1 MKIILY
7 DYSNKHILLEKNDI
21 TLKKTVNIISK
32 LLLMKTKLLDKWIS
46 ITNIDLLNI
55 LKDNFNFSGD
65 YEEIDIKNIKYKL
78 KDIDINNIEE
88 SKQDIIYSL
97 NTSNFLNNF
106 ENLEN
111 LEKEIEKDKNSKI
124 IYEII
129 FNILKK
135 NIEISRK
142 QHMEEI
148 KAVKKSE
155 EFKIFFS

>member
-55 LKDNFNFSGD
+55 LKDNFNFLGD